1 MSFKKCISKIKEQ
14 LCKFGRGFMK
24 ALYEFLETGL

>member
-1 MSFKKCISKIKEQ
+1 MTFKKCISKIKEQ
-14 LCKFGRGFMK
+14 LSKFGRGFMK

>member
-1 MSFKKCISKIKEQ
+1 MTLKKCIGKIKEQ